1 MPLIAR
7 LALVFASGAV
17 AGAFLSNL
25 TNLVIICVAACALLL
40 TIARDREHVLLLA
53 LGTCA
58 IALGALHAERARA
71 GCTRVADGAAI
82 DVSGVL
88 ETALSDAQ
96 RTVSLRL
103 ERNVFCGGVV
113 RVRMPES
120 APALHMGDAARV
132 LGTWMTL
139 RVATDGRPATD
150 GIVIAKSVRAAPN
163 PRGDML
169 LRARGRTQERIHE
182 LFPIAFSLAE
192 ALLIA
197 QRENLNP
204 EVRESFA
211 ASGLTHLLA
220 ISGTHVALVAAALL
234 LMARLLRCSRA
245 TAALISIIGSAAYVF
260 FLGAPYAALRALIQM
275 ALLLASRSMQRPAHP
290 LGLLAAAAVAITI
303 IDPAAPLDA
312 GFQLSFAGIC
322 GIVLWRR
329 PLIELLPASL
339 PTPVRDAIATT
350 CAATAIT
357 TPIAGFHFGVV
368 SVIALVANLLAIP
381 VVSLAVPAAAAALAV
396 SAVSVDAARY
406 IAGGAELTLVWLYQI
421 AHKCALVPGGH
432 FAVTPA
438 SVIVSSAAVIMVFV
452 TVRDRFRSTLAGR
465 VLTASLAGMALLI
478 AVPLLPLADRSLQI
492 HMIDVGQGDAFAI
505 RSPRGR
511 WLLVDAG
518 PKSERFDAG
527 DRTVVPFLLHHQAS
541 QLAAVIVSHPH
552 LDHFG
557 GIAAV
562 VDKLRVGV
570 ILDPAM
576 PVANREFDSLLAVVQ
591 ERKIPWTMARAG
603 DVVQMDGMRFDFIA
617 PDGVPVD
624 AAADPNDY
632 SVAFR
637 LSYGAFTALFLGD
650 MPTAT
655 ETRLMQRFGKRMD
668 VDLLKVSHHGS
679 RGSSSEE
686 FVIGS
691 SPRVALISA
700 GRRNHYGHPNARVI
714 AQLEAYGARVF
725 RSDQDGSV
733 SVFVRPNGQMLVR
746 TGQ

>member
-1 MPLIAR
+1 MPLITR
-7 LALVFASGAV
+7 LALVFVSGAV
-17 AGAFLSNL
+17 AGAFLSDL
-25 TNLVIICVAACALLL
+25 TNLVIICVAGCALMLA
-40 TIARDREHVLLLA
+40 IARDREHVLLLA

-71 GCTRVADGAAI
+71 GCARVADGAAI
-82 DVSGVL
+82 DVSGAL
-88 ETALSDAQ
+88 ETGLTDTQ
-96 RTVSLRL
+96 RTVRLRL
-103 ERNVFCGGVV
+103 GQNGFCDGVV
-113 RVRMPES
+113 RVRMPDS
-120 APALHMGDAARV
+120 APALHTGTAVRV
-132 LGTWMTL
+132 RGTWMTL

-150 GIVIAKSVRAAPN
+150 GIVIATSVRAAPE
-163 PRGDML
+163 RGDLL
-169 LRARGRTQERIHE
+169 LRARGRAQQRIHE
-182 LFPIAFSLAE
+182 LFPVASSLAE

-220 ISGTHVALVAAALL
+220 ISGTHVALVAAALMQ
-234 LMARLLRCSRA
+234 MARLLRCSRA
-245 TAALISIIGSAAYVF
+245 SAALISMLGSAAYVF

-275 ALLLASRSMQRPAHP
+275 TLLLASRSMQRPAHP
-290 LGLLAAAAVAITI
+290 LGLLAAAAAAITI

-312 GFQLSFAGIC
+312 GFQLSFAGIS

-339 PTPVRDAIATT
+339 PVPVRDAIATT

-396 SAVSVDAARY
+396 SAVSGEIARF

-421 AHKCALVPGGH
+421 ARRCALVPGGH

-438 SVIVSSAAVIMVFV
+438 TVVVSSAAVLMVFA
-452 TVRDRFRSTLAGR
+452 TLRDRIRSTLSGR
-465 VLTASLAGMALLI
+465 VLTASLAGMLLLV
-478 AVPLLPLADRSLQI
+478 AAPLLPLADRSLQI

-518 PKSERFDAG
+518 PKSDRFDAG
-527 DRTVVPFLLHHQAS
+527 KRTVVPFLLRHQAS
-541 QLAAVIVSHPH
+541 HVAAVIISHPH

-557 GIAAV
+557 GVAAV
-562 VDKLRVGV
+562 THRLRVGV
-570 ILDPAM
+570 VLDPAM
-576 PVANREFDSLLAVVQ
+576 PVVNQAFDSLLADVQ
-591 ERKIPWTMARAG
+591 RRRIPWTAARTG
-603 DVVQMDGMRFDFIA
+603 DVLHVDGVRLEFIA
-617 PDGVPVD
+617 PDSVPVN

-650 MPTAT
+650 MPSAT
-655 ETRLMQRFGKRMD
+655 EARLLQRFGDRMD

-686 FVIGS
+686 FVIAS

-700 GRRNHYGHPNARVI
+700 GRRNRYGHPNARVVD
-714 AQLEAYGARVF
+714 QLEGYGARVF
-725 RSDQDGSV
+725 RTDRDGTV
-733 SVFVRPNGQMLVR
+733 TVTVTARGQMMAR

>member
-1 MPLIAR
+1 VPLIAR

-40 TIARDREHVLLLA
+40 TIAHDREHVLLLA

-71 GCTRVADGAAI
+71 GCTRVADGAPI

-88 ETALSDAQ
+88 ETLPTELQ
-96 RTVSLRL
+96 RTVRLRL
-103 ERNVFCGGVV
+103 AKNVFCGGGV

-120 APALHMGDAARV
+120 SPFLHMGDPVRV
-132 LGTWMTL
+132 LGSWMTL

-150 GIVIAKSVRAAPN
+150 GIVIARSVRAAPDQ
-163 PRGDML
+163 RGDFL
-169 LRARGRTQERIHE
+169 LRARGRAQERIQE
-182 LFPIAFSLAE
+182 LFPMAFSLAE

-220 ISGTHVALVAAALL
+220 ISGTHVALVAAVLL
-234 LMARLLRCSRA
+234 LMARLLRCTRV
-245 TAALISIIGSAAYVF
+245 TAALVSILGSAAYVF
-260 FLGAPYAALRALIQM
+260 FLGAPHAALRALIQM
-275 ALLLASRSMQRPAHP
+275 TLLLASRSMQRPAHP

-329 PLIELLPASL
+329 PLIDLLPTSL
-339 PTPVRDAIATT
+339 PTPVCDAIATT

-357 TPIAGFHFGVV
+357 SPIAGFHFGVV

-381 VVSLAVPAAAAALAV
+381 VVSLAVPTAAAALVV
-396 SAVSVDAARY
+396 SAVSVDAARF
-406 IAGGAELTLVWLYQI
+406 IAGGAELTLIWLYQI

-432 FAVTPA
+432 FAVTPTG
-438 SVIVSSAAVIMVFV
+438 VIVSSAAVTMVFV
-452 TVRDRFRSTLAGR
+452 ILRDRVRSTLAGR
-465 VLTASLAGMALLI
+465 VLTASMAGMVLLV
-478 AVPLLPLADRSLQI
+478 AVPLLPLTDRSLQI

-518 PKSERFDAG
+518 PKSQRFDAG
-527 DRTVVPFLLHHQAS
+527 KRTVLPFLLRHQAS
-541 QLAAVIVSHPH
+541 HLAAVIVSHPH

-557 GIAAV
+557 GVAAV
-562 VDKLRVGV
+562 IDKLRVGV
-570 ILDPAM
+570 ILDAAM
-576 PVANREFDSLLAVVQ
+576 PVANRDFDSLLAVIQ
-591 ERKIPWTMARAG
+591 QRKIPWTAARTG
-603 DVVQMDGMRFDFIA
+603 DVVQMDGMRLEFIA
-617 PDGVPVD
+617 PDSVAID
-624 AAADPNDY
+624 ATADPNDY
-632 SVAFR
+632 SLAFR

-655 ETRLMQRFGKRMD
+655 ESRLMQRFRERMD

-686 FVIGS
+686 FIVAA

-700 GRRNHYGHPNARVI
+700 GRRNHYGHPNSRVV
-714 AQLEAYGARVF
+714 AQLQAHGARVF
-725 RSDQDGSV
+725 RSDEDGTV
-733 SVFVRPNGQMLVR
+733 SVLVTARGDLMVR
-746 TGQ
+746 TGE